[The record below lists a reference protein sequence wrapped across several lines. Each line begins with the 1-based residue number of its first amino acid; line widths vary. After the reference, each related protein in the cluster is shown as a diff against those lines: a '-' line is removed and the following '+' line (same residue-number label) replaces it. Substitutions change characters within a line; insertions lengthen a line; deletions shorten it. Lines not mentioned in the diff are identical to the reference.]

1 MMRLFIKI
9 ENAKTDNL
17 GGRNLLR
24 FNVRLF
30 TFISSFITNLPFG
43 HFLLVF
49 DPLILDS
56 FTIGEWVGVQVNIWT
71 SSYLHWAHVLVHIHY
86 FLLRYVTWNMW
97 QIILKRIV
105 VNYSCFDTGEGN
117 FKCVMLGFLE
127 GAYKK
132 FAPSF
137 DFVFLLCRRL
147 MTTG

>member
-56 FTIGEWVGVQVNIWT
+56 FTIGEWVGVQVNI
-71 SSYLHWAHVLVHIHY
+71 
-86 FLLRYVTWNMW
+86 
-97 QIILKRIV
+97 
-105 VNYSCFDTGEGN
+105 
-117 FKCVMLGFLE
+117 
-127 GAYKK
+127 
-132 FAPSF
+132 
-137 DFVFLLCRRL
+137 
-147 MTTG
+147 